1 MFGKQSKLQS
11 GFALLIFLVI
21 MMGLGGIALIGVTQ
35 EIKKEVDQKRSDHNK
50 EVLNRAK
57 QALLMYAYRYPD
69 FNVQGPGR
77 LPCPDNTNNG
87 KIGSSPPGSQC
98 KAVGWLPWDD
108 DNLNFFEAKD
118 SSGEHLWYAVSDEFL
133 NIHAVDDV
141 VNSASKGTISIFDQT
156 GNLIYDGTANGVAA
170 VIIAPG
176 NPLAGQDRNAAPLDP
191 ANYLDSF
198 NGFNNSIYLN
208 ASSADSDGFIL
219 GPVTDNATNTIV
231 INDEFVI
238 ITADEIVAMAEK
250 KTLDSYKDAIA
261 DYQSTAKAN
270 TAFYPWLNDYVQIA
284 STDIDTYDV
293 DPLTSLLAGRIP
305 SIFSEYFTDEDS
317 EQVFSEINLIYDLPF
332 TIAEIGYLAEFDGVY
347 NASGNVIGRS
357 NLGFRDINTGQLVST
372 SGTTNVGGF
381 TGPIRYFWDDNAN
394 IDGWELCPVSEGNE
408 SDCNQTIPGTFVGDP
423 SADPNLADIRI
434 HKVNLQINFDFDG
447 DTTFQFDYSS
457 LDPPTY
463 SAPTSTTH
471 AKINANFDSGK
482 VTLVSGFVHYDYE
495 QDDNYLDDDFDPT
508 DLTYG
513 STGTIPAIIT
523 SGIFTV
529 FDITLDY
536 FPELPDW
543 AGKDENNWNS
553 SIMLAYDDGFE
564 PGGSGTCTPGTDCLD
579 AILRKASPNNNI
591 VALLIHASAI
601 PVDSDGLE
609 TIFEGENNVPD
620 EQRIPPINTI
630 FNAKPNSGDDFILIL
645 KDISNE

>member
-238 ITADEIVAMAEK
+238 ITGDEIVAMAEK

-284 STDIDTYDV
+284 ASTDIDTYDV
-293 DPLTSLLAGRIP
+293 DPSTSLNAGRIP
-305 SIFSEYFTDEDS
+305 SIFSEYFIDQNS
-317 EQVFSEINLIYDLPF
+317 EQVYSNIVVSTTFAIVE
-332 TIAEIGYLAEFDGVY
+332 TGYLSVFN
-347 NASGNVIGRS
+347 NAYSPGPLSGRANISFTDV
-357 NLGFRDINTGQLVST
+357 NTGQFNGVN
-372 SGTTNVGGF
+372 GTTSSGF
-381 TGPIRYFWDDNAN
+381 TGITRYFWDDFATP
-394 IDGWELCPVSEGNE
+394 DSWELCPFNNNGGDEK
-408 SDCNQTIPGTFVGDP
+408 DCNQSSPGVFVVG
-423 SADPNLADIRI
+423 PNSVTNRVR
-434 HKVNLQINFDFDG
+434 KVTLRADFDI
-447 DTTFQFDYSS
+447 DLILQFDYTS
-457 LDPPTY
+457 LPPSPY
-463 SAPTSTTH
+463 LSPTSIDH
-471 AKINANFDSGK
+471 AKIIATFPAAA
-482 VTLVSGFVHYDYE
+482 VTLVGGLVYYDYQ
-495 QDDNYLDDDFDPT
+495 QDDLYDNSFDPT
-508 DLTYG
+508 DLTSS
-513 STGTIPAIIT
+513 STGTIVPAA
-523 SGIFTV
+523 IFSA
-529 FDITLDY
+529 FDIRLDY
-536 FPELPDW
+536 FPELPVW
-543 AGKDENNWNS
+543 AGRNKNNWNS
-553 SIMLAYDDGFE
+553 SIMLAYDDDFK
-564 PGGSGTCTPGTDCLD
+564 PDGSGTCTPGTDCLD

-591 VALLIHASAI
+591 VALLIHASEV

-609 TIFEGENNVPD
+609 TIFEGENNVPH
-620 EQRIPPINTI
+620 EQMSPPINTI